1 MRSMGHIDDLRCLY
15 ISLVEEAVS
24 TLDIGEFREGC
35 WDKEAS
41 LPSMTKSASR
51 SALLTSLHRD
61 FTLPS
66 GMKM

>member
-41 LPSMTKSASR
+41 LPSMTKSAP
-51 SALLTSLHRD
+51 SLGTID
-61 FTLPS
+61 IFA
-66 GMKM
+66 